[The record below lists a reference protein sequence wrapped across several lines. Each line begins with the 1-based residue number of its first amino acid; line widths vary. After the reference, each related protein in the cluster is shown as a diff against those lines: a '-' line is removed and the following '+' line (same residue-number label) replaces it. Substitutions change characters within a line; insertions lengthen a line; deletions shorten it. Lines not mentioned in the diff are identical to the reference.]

1 MNTAVASQ
9 AEGIGFAIP
18 IKEAQSLI
26 DQARTASVA

>member
-1 MNTAVASQ
+1 MNTATAAT

>member
-1 MNTAVASQ
+1 VNTATAAT

-18 IKEAQSLI
+18 IKEAQSI